1 MFFVRAALACT
12 HFLIGG
18 IFVADYKKLYF
29 KLLEAMVEITNKL
42 DSVRDEIATELIE
55 ADEPKETL
63 ETLRTF
69 EKIEYKNYRM

>member
-1 MFFVRAALACT
+1 
-12 HFLIGG
+12 
-18 IFVADYKKLYF
+18 
-29 KLLEAMVEITNKL
+29 MVEITNKL
-42 DSVRDEIATELIE
+42 DGLRDEIATELIE